1 MSDLA
6 SSPRESVNDFNSD
19 EDLLNELVMDEITAT
34 RPTSGAPIPAA
45 GNAQPR
51 ETEEGSWMLYE
62 YDAQTTEAVTA
73 YDEFRRLQV
82 LRSYCALDIRDETID
97 RLTRTAALTFG
108 VAGAW
113 VCLVDFKRIVYFS
126 THGLDGLDVIPRLG
140 RYGCAHAIQFRA
152 DRCYVV
158 PDMSTNSLY
167 EDMEFVN
174 QAPFMKFYASAP
186 LLSPEGFRIGTFGL
200 IDPGARPGGL
210 DDGEKEALVDYA
222 AVAMK
227 LLADHRFKIR
237 TREKMARAIA
247 VTSHHMVTPLCGL
260 QLSLSLLKEDGQGE
274 QSNFTA
280 QQKDIIATAEHC
292 SSVMSRICRRAF
304 ADVRTEMK
312 FAALEGCDRP
322 SSSSPSR
329 PECSITSLIDQ
340 INQVRVLLRKHSVRV
355 VFL

>member
-200 IDPGARPGGL
+200 IDPGARPGRERGGAPRQGREVPEGRRRQAQERAGL
-210 DDGEKEALVDYA
+210 LPRHAHEVRPLRA
-222 AVAMK
+222 AARE
-227 LLADHRFKIR
+227 HRHHGGH
-237 TREKMARAIA
+237 TR
-247 VTSHHMVTPLCGL
+247 
-260 QLSLSLLKEDGQGE
+260 QG
-274 QSNFTA
+274 
-280 QQKDIIATAEHC
+280 
-292 SSVMSRICRRAF
+292 R
-304 ADVRTEMK
+304 
-312 FAALEGCDRP
+312 GG
-322 SSSSPSR
+322 
-329 PECSITSLIDQ
+329 
-340 INQVRVLLRKHSVRV
+340 
-355 VFL
+355 